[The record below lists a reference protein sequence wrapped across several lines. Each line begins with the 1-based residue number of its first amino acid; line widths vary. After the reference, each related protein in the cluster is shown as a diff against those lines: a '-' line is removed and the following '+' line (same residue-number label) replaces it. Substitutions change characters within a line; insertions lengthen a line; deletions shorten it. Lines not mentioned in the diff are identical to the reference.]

1 MNFLQLLVEALL
13 YYLACSLLAKKEDAP
28 GFLRVFLVVL
38 LLAFVSGGIKAIF
51 SDFWIGSA
59 IITIIN
65 FFILWL
71 GLGIGMFRTVLAL
84 IAVML
89 LRSLLEYY
97 FGGVGQGPALF
108 TLLLG

>member
-1 MNFLQLLVEALL
+1 MSFLQLVVEALL

-28 GFLRVFLVVL
+28 GFVRVLLVVVA
-38 LLAFVSGGIKAIF
+38 LAFVSGGVNAVLPG
-51 SDFWIGSA
+51 FWVSSA
-59 IITIIN
+59 IITVIN
-65 FFILWL
+65 FFILWI
-71 GLGIGMFRTVLAL
+71 GLGIGIFRTILAL

-108 TLLLG
+108 T